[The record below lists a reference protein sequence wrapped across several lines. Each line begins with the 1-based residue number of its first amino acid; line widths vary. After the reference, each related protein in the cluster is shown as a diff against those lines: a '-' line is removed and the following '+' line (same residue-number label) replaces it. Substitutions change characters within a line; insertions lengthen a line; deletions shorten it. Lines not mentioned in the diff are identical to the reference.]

1 MPDGSATA
9 HLYRP
14 KLITIFSEGY
24 GIDALRKDAFAA
36 ITVAIV
42 ALPLSM
48 AIAVASGVTPERG
61 LYTAIVGG
69 FIVSLLGGSRVQIG
83 GPAGAF
89 IVLVA
94 AAASEH
100 GLDGLLLAV
109 MLSGAAL
116 LTIGVLRIGAL
127 INYIPTSVIVGFSC
141 GIAATILASQI
152 KDLAGL
158 SLSGPEPG
166 HFFPKLVVL
175 AHALPTVNWATLALG
190 VGSAATIFL
199 VRWWRPLW
207 PAMLIAVA
215 GCSFAA
221 YVLHLP
227 VETIGSHFGGVPSGA
242 PQFHLPPLTWE
253 VVARVW
259 PAALSFT
266 LLGGIESLLSARVA
280 DGLIGRKHRPNMEL
294 VAQGIANLASPM
306 FGGISVT
313 GTIARTVTNVRAGA
327 RSPIAGMLHSVAL
340 LAFMVLAAPLANF
353 IPLSALAG
361 VLVVV
366 SWSMVER
373 KEVVRLL
380 RQWQGA
386 VVFLAT
392 LGLTLIEDLTYGIIA
407 GCLLAGLFTIVSRLR
422 DTDRLDT

>member
-1 MPDGSATA
+1 
-9 HLYRP
+9 
-14 KLITIFSEGY
+14 
-24 GIDALRKDAFAA
+24 
-36 ITVAIV
+36 
-42 ALPLSM
+42 
-48 AIAVASGVTPERG
+48 
-61 LYTAIVGG
+61 
-69 FIVSLLGGSRVQIG
+69 
-83 GPAGAF
+83 
-89 IVLVA
+89 
-94 AAASEH
+94 
-100 GLDGLLLAV
+100 
-109 MLSGAAL
+109 
-116 LTIGVLRIGAL
+116 
-127 INYIPTSVIVGFSC
+127 
-141 GIAATILASQI
+141 
-152 KDLAGL
+152 
-158 SLSGPEPG
+158 
-166 HFFPKLVVL
+166 
-175 AHALPTVNWATLALG
+175 
-190 VGSAATIFL
+190 
-199 VRWWRPLW
+199 
-207 PAMLIAVA
+207 
-215 GCSFAA
+215 
-221 YVLHLP
+221 
-227 VETIGSHFGGVPSGA
+227 
-242 PQFHLPPLTWE
+242 
-253 VVARVW
+253 
-259 PAALSFT
+259 
-266 LLGGIESLLSARVA
+266 
-280 DGLIGRKHRPNMEL
+280 MEL